1 MSKLTFTRP
10 MLYTADFE
18 ATLAFYI
25 DVLGFK
31 LEVRLDEFGWAD
43 LSRDSVEVMIAKP
56 NKHTPFEKAAFTGS
70 IYFNVE
76 DADGLWAELKD
87 KARVCYPIETFG
99 YGMREFAIFDNNG
112 YLLQFGEPVSGA

>member
-1 MSKLTFTRP
+1 MPKLKFARP
-10 MLYTADFE
+10 MFYTVDFD

-43 LSRDSVEVMIAKP
+43 LSRDDVEVMIAKP
-56 NKHTPFEKAAFTGS
+56 NAHMPFEKAAFTGS

-76 DADGLWAELKD
+76 DVDALWDELKD
-87 KARVCYPIETFG
+87 KTKVCYPVETFS

-112 YLLQFGEPVSGA
+112 YLLQFGQQV